1 MADKLDAYNKKRDFK
16 KTAEPE
22 GGKASDGERQFV
34 IQLHYASRKH
44 YDFRLEYDGVLVSW
58 AVPKGPSFHPKDKRL
73 AVRTEDHPMDY
84 RHFEG
89 LIPKGE
95 YGGGTVLIWDR
106 GTWEEQEDFEK
117 GLKDGSIK
125 IILHGER
132 LQGKWALVRMKTEE
146 KQENWLLIKEKDDL
160 AQDKAGI
167 SEWTTSVVSGLDR
180 KGLEEKGA
188 EEEADAFPEDVRVP
202 LCETAEK
209 PPAGDAWAHEI
220 KYDGYR
226 MLLEKRGGAVRF
238 ISRNQNDF
246 TESISS
252 LAKACEAW
260 KQDDFLLDGE
270 VVIFNEAGKT
280 DFQTLQQSIK
290 GKKDA
295 PFHFMAFDA
304 PYLNGEDLRKAP
316 LRERKK
322 KLEAFLENAPKAI
335 AYSPHVEGGGS
346 AVWKS
351 AQEHGLEGIVSKKL
365 ESVYAGGRSRNWR
378 KSKIPGRDDFLVAG
392 FTQTQD
398 RSGGI
403 SALLF
408 AEKIGDDWVYA
419 GRAGTGFSE
428 DERAELYTTLKKI
441 TRKTPVLKEAPK
453 KRPGETVYWVSE
465 KHMAEVKFTERTQEG
480 HLRHPVFLGLRED
493 ADPKKVQ
500 ANRQDPVKKPPAE
513 AAGKESDTDVKL
525 SSPDKVIFPKEK
537 ITKEEVFAYY
547 EQAADLLMK
556 ELEGRLVSLVRCP
569 DGVGGECFYQKHPN
583 ESDSYGTR
591 DVKEKDGE
599 KSPYLVI
606 ETTEQMLRAVQMNTL
621 EFHIWGSHADTMEKP
636 DRMVFDL
643 DPDEGVSLDDLKKNV
658 RRVKELL
665 DELGL
670 ESFLMTSGGKGYHVV
685 VPLEPVAGFDE
696 VHGFAKTVAAAAVQ
710 KWPKHFTD
718 NMSKK
723 KREGK
728 VYLDFL
734 RNRRGSTAICPH
746 SLRARETAS
755 VAWPISWDALDTT
768 GPQDITIHNWK
779 EQPSAWE
786 DYGKKKQ
793 KLKSG

>member
-316 LRERKK
+316 LRERKRSSRHFWK
-322 KLEAFLENAPKAI
+322 TPPKRSPTVRMWKAADRRCGKARRSTDSKALFPRNSNPSTQADDRETGERAKSRDAMIFSWRVLHRPRI
-335 AYSPHVEGGGS
+335 AAAGS
-346 AVWKS
+346 RHCCL
-351 AQEHGLEGIVSKKL
+351 QRR
-365 ESVYAGGRSRNWR
+365 SVTTGCM
-378 KSKIPGRDDFLVAG
+378 
-392 FTQTQD
+392 
-398 RSGGI
+398 
-403 SALLF
+403 
-408 AEKIGDDWVYA
+408 
-419 GRAGTGFSE
+419 RAGQVRGF
-428 DERAELYTTLKKI
+428 LKTNARSSI
-441 TRKTPVLKEAPK
+441 QHSRK
-453 KRPGETVYWVSE
+453 
-465 KHMAEVKFTERTQEG
+465 
-480 HLRHPVFLGLRED
+480 LRG
-493 ADPKKVQ
+493 
-500 ANRQDPVKKPPAE
+500 KPP
-513 AAGKESDTDVKL
+513 
-525 SSPDKVIFPKEK
+525 
-537 ITKEEVFAYY
+537 
-547 EQAADLLMK
+547 
-556 ELEGRLVSLVRCP
+556 C
-569 DGVGGECFYQKHPN
+569 
-583 ESDSYGTR
+583 
-591 DVKEKDGE
+591 
-599 KSPYLVI
+599 
-606 ETTEQMLRAVQMNTL
+606 
-621 EFHIWGSHADTMEKP
+621 
-636 DRMVFDL
+636 
-643 DPDEGVSLDDLKKNV
+643 
-658 RRVKELL
+658 
-665 DELGL
+665 
-670 ESFLMTSGGKGYHVV
+670 
-685 VPLEPVAGFDE
+685 
-696 VHGFAKTVAAAAVQ
+696 
-710 KWPKHFTD
+710 
-718 NMSKK
+718 
-723 KREGK
+723 
-728 VYLDFL
+728 
-734 RNRRGSTAICPH
+734 
-746 SLRARETAS
+746 
-755 VAWPISWDALDTT
+755 
-768 GPQDITIHNWK
+768 
-779 EQPSAWE
+779 
-786 DYGKKKQ
+786 
-793 KLKSG
+793 